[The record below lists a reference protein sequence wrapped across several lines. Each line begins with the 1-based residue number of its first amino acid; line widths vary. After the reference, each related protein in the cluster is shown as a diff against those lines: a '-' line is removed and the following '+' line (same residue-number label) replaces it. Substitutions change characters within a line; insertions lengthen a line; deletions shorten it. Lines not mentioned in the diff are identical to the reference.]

1 MAHKEFRQG
10 IYKPINA
17 LKYVGN
23 KLPVYRSGYELKF
36 MRWADANP
44 NVLKWGSETVRIP
57 YLSPIDGKLHSYSPD
72 CIVMYRDG
80 SGEVKAEMV
89 EIKPKKQSLIES
101 RVTSAKDRA
110 IVALNH
116 AKWAAAMAW
125 CKNQGLTFRVIT
137 EDDLFYNGSRSK

>member
-44 NVLKWGSETVRIP
+44 NVLKWGSESIIVP
-57 YLSPIDGKLHSYSPD
+57 YKSPIDGKMHRYFVD
-72 CIVMYRDG
+72 NVVVIKE
-80 SGEVKAEMV
+80 GEKIKKYLI
-89 EIKPKKQSLIES
+89 EIKPHVQTLPPKSHGNKKQTTILYEQATY
-101 RVTSAKDRA
+101 V
-110 IVALNH
+110 VNQ
-116 AKWAAAMAW
+116 AKWEAAKKW
-125 CKNQGLTFRVIT
+125 CKDHDWEFLILT
-137 EDDLFYNGSRSK
+137 EKHLP